1 MLSITDD
8 KNGIE
13 RRRFLTLGAL
23 GGFSLPLWVS
33 SPGLVGAE
41 SGSGSKAVTGKSV
54 IFLFQQGGPRQF
66 ETFDPKLDGPS
77 ESRSVNGTIPTT
89 VPGLRFGASMQRL
102 AKIAHKLTI
111 VRSFQ
116 TRNGGHNIQPI
127 VGPDSLQANIGTHYS
142 RFVGA
147 THGQTGMPTNAVLFP
162 RSVDASVP
170 RPEARGDISAT
181 GPYAKGFAPFV
192 PDKGEPG
199 KKRRRG
205 GRGGAGG
212 LQEDMTLRLSRE
224 HLDDRRQLL
233 RELDRWKRYADASPA
248 FEGLD
253 ALQGQAYELLLKGGM
268 SRALDLT
275 KEDAATLARY
285 DTRTF
290 VQPGKWDKVSRGR
303 KGYYSSQAATIG
315 HLLLLARRL
324 CENGCGFV
332 TIHAGYA
339 GVWDMHADGNNLNMV
354 DGMEAVGRSFDH
366 AVAAFIEDI
375 EARGLSDKILLVATG
390 EMGRTPRINKRG
402 GRDHWSKLAPLLL
415 YGGGIDGGRV
425 IGRSDRMGGEPA
437 TDNFTPQHLI
447 STLLRTVFDLGE
459 LRLEQAVAPE
469 LNQLISH
476 APIAGIV

>member
-1 MLSITDD
+1 MLNISDGSAGTD
-8 KNGIE
+8 
-13 RRRFLTLGAL
+13 RRQFLTLGAL
-23 GGFSLPLWVS
+23 GGLSLPLWLT
-33 SPGLVGAE
+33 SPRLVGAA
-41 SGSGSKAVTGKSV
+41 SGAGSNAVTGKSV
-54 IFLFQQGGPRQF
+54 IFLFQQGGPSQF

-77 ESRSVNGTIPTT
+77 ESRSVDGTIPTS
-89 VPGLRFGASMQRL
+89 VPGLRFGSSMSRL
-102 AKIAHKLTI
+102 ARIAHKLTI

-127 VGPDSLQANIGTHYS
+127 VGPDSLQANIGTHFS

-162 RSVDASVP
+162 RSVEESVP
-170 RPEARGDISAT
+170 RPEARGNISAT
-181 GPYAKGFAPFV
+181 GPYAKGYAPFV
-192 PDKGEPG
+192 PDKGEP
-199 KKRRRG
+199 KKGSQGRARG
-205 GRGGAGG
+205 GGGG
-212 LQEDMTLRLSRE
+212 LQEDMTLHLSRE
-224 HLDDRRQLL
+224 RLDDRRQLL
-233 RELDRWKRYADASPA
+233 GELDRWKRHADASAA
-248 FEGLD
+248 FESVD
-253 ALQGQAYELLLKGGM
+253 ALQGQAYELLLKGGV
-268 SRALDLT
+268 SHALDLAR
-275 KEDAATLARY
+275 EEAATLALY
-285 DTRTF
+285 DTRPH

-303 KGYYSSQAATIG
+303 KGYYNAQAATIG

-366 AVAAFIEDI
+366 AVAAFVEDV
-375 EARGLSDKILLVATG
+375 EARGLRDKILLVATG

-437 TDNFTPQHLI
+437 TENFTPQHLV
-447 STLLRTVFDLGE
+447 STLLRTVLDPGK
-459 LRLEQAVAPE
+459 LRLESAVAPE
-469 LNQLISH
+469 LDQLISH
-476 APIAGIV
+476 APIAGIA